1 MGRQSSLTL
10 LSTVDIT
17 SVVRTGDPG
26 VGETELL
33 PLPAAAL
40 NILTI
45 LLDGPR
51 HGYALMAE
59 VRDLSGGTIRLG
71 PGTLYGSIK
80 RMLAQDLIVESEN
93 RPDEDDDERRRYY
106 EITQTGRRVAAAE
119 HARLAR
125 LLTFAQAAPGA
136 TRLRPAT

>member
-1 MGRQSSLTL
+1 
-10 LSTVDIT
+10 
-17 SVVRTGDPG
+17 
-26 VGETELL
+26 
-33 PLPAAAL
+33 
-40 NILTI
+40 
-45 LLDGPR
+45 
-51 HGYALMAE
+51 MAE
-59 VRDLSGGTIRLG
+59 LKGSKTHANLKDAFAGESQANRRY
-71 PGTLYGSIK
+71 LYGSIK